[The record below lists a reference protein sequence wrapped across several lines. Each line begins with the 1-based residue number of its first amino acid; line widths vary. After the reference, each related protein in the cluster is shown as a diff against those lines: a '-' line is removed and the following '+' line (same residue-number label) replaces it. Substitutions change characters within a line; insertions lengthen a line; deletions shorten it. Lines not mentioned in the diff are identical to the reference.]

1 MSHEAISVFD
11 MFKIGVGPSS
21 SHTLGPWRASQKFLQ
36 SLQNK
41 NILYNVQSIEV
52 LLYGSLA
59 KTGIGHGTDIAVQLG
74 LSGEDPVT
82 FDVNNINA
90 KINDIKAMKKILL
103 SGKHEIDFDPNE
115 DIEFLFTETLPY
127 HPNALTF
134 LAALKN
140 GEHLAETYYSIGGGF
155 VTKEATIEEKTD
167 WADGTAPSETILP
180 FPISA
185 ADDLL
190 HWCRK
195 TGLNISEVVM
205 ENEHAWRSETETR
218 AGLLSIWQVMK
229 DCMYRG
235 CNVGGILPGGL
246 NVKRRAAAL
255 NRKLLK
261 EKVYSD
267 YNEWVDVIKQGGADF
282 KYILDWVSC
291 FALAVNKENAAFGR
305 VVTAPTN
312 GAAGVI
318 PAVLQYYVLFCGG
331 DTEEKIIQFLLTA
344 AEIGSIFKKG
354 ATISAAMGGCQAEI
368 GVSSSMAAAALTEC
382 MGGTQRQALMAAE
395 IAMEHHLGMTCDPIQ
410 GLVQIPCIERNTM
423 GAIKAITACQ
433 LALQSAPDYAKVS
446 LDGVIKTMW
455 VTALDMNS
463 KYKETAD
470 GGLAVNIPLSLSEC

>member
-1 MSHEAISVFD
+1 MPHESISVFD

-21 SHTLGPWRASQKFLQ
+21 SHTLGPWKSAQIFLHSLEQKNLL
-36 SLQNK
+36 SEIETL
-41 NILYNVQSIEV
+41 EV

-59 KTGIGHGTDIAVQLG
+59 KTGKGHGTDIAVLLG
-74 LSGEDPVT
+74 LSGFDPVT
-82 FDVNNINA
+82 FDVNIIDVTTNR
-90 KINDIKAMKKILL
+90 IKEQKKITLA
-103 SGKHEIDFDPNE
+103 GKHEINFDPAE
-115 DIEFLFTETLPY
+115 DIEFLSTESLPY

-140 GEHLAETYYSIGGGF
+140 GDHLAETYYSIGGGF
-155 VTKEATIEEKTD
+155 VIKEGEK
-167 WADGTAPSETILP
+167 GNELSSVVLP
-180 FPISA
+180 FPIND
-185 ADDLL
+185 ADELL
-190 HWCRK
+190 HWCMK
-195 TGLNISEVVM
+195 TGLNISEVVL
-205 ENEHAWRSETETR
+205 ENENTWRSEKETR
-218 AGLLSIWQVMK
+218 EGLLKIWHVMK

-235 CNVGGILPGGL
+235 SHTGGTLPGGL
-246 NVKRRAAAL
+246 NVSRRAERL
-255 NRKLLK
+255 NKKL
-261 EKVYSD
+261 
-267 YNEWVDVIKQGGADF
+267 IKDQHYEDFDSWIKAIRNGGKDF

-291 FALAVNKENAAFGR
+291 FALAVNEENASFGR

-318 PAVLQYYVLFCGG
+318 PAVLAYYIIFCDGYSE
-331 DTEEKIIQFLLTA
+331 DRIIQFLLTA
-344 AEIGSIFKKG
+344 AEVGSIFKKG

-395 IAMEHHLGMTCDPIQ
+395 IAMEHHLGMTCDPIG

-433 LALQSAPDYAKVS
+433 LALQSAPDFARVS

-455 VTALDMNS
+455 DTAMDMNS